1 MYLVDTNVV
10 SELPRPKPNPG
21 ALEWLGGQPGIV
33 ISVLTVEE
41 LTYGVERARGRE
53 QRRLRAWL
61 DGLFGTA
68 PTIVA
73 IDERI
78 ARAAGELRAAR
89 ERRGRTVA
97 QADMLIA
104 ATALITGRVLVTRNT
119 KDFTSCGVGL
129 LNPFR

>member
-53 QRRLRAWL
+53 QRRLRASFQYSCPSFR
-61 DGLFGTA
+61 GL
-68 PTIVA
+68 
-73 IDERI
+73 
-78 ARAAGELRAAR
+78 
-89 ERRGRTVA
+89 
-97 QADMLIA
+97 
-104 ATALITGRVLVTRNT
+104 
-119 KDFTSCGVGL
+119 
-129 LNPFR
+129 PFRLG